1 MFELIGGIISLIM
14 LVFWIAVIGT
24 IGLVIV
30 RIFIVDKHSEDSV
43 TQRWSSLLIEQS
55 SLGSDFLDRASKEL
69 NSRNLPYPHHR
80 EKISTSLTSDNL
92 HDFLVVRMNN
102 DYSSYISAVP
112 QGNDL
117 CVTWLL
123 QDHMIKGIYK
133 LPFIGPMLI
142 AVLKRYTFAMTN
154 DVIAFATATHDAVL
168 QTTEVIMDEKMLD
181 KSHLNRKSSGK
192 LGPL

>member
-43 TQRWSSLLIEQS
+43 VQRWSANLVGQA
-55 SLGSDFLDRASKEL
+55 SLGSGFLDLAEKEL
-69 NSRNLPYPHHR
+69 KDKNLSASNYR
-80 EKISTSLTSDNL
+80 ERIATSLTSGNYR
-92 HDFLVVRMNN
+92 DFTVVKLNN
-102 DYSSYISAVP
+102 DYSAYISAVP

-117 CVTWLL
+117 SVTWLL
-123 QDHMIKGIYK
+123 HDHMIKGIYK
-133 LPFIGPMLI
+133 IPIIGPMLI

-154 DVIAFATATHDAVL
+154 DVIAFATITNDAVI
-168 QTTEVIMDEKMLD
+168 TAVEKIMDEKMLD
-181 KSHLNRKSSGK
+181 KSYLNRKSSGK